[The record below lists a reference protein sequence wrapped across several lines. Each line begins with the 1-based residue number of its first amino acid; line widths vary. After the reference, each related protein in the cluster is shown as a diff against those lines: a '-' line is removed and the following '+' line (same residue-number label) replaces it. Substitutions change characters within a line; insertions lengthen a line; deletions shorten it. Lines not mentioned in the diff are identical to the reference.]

1 VIIHTHD
8 GDPEYAYLQDK
19 PQLLHHIKTAHAD
32 DNSPSINPW
41 EAHGNMHRYSKQ
53 LNFGSGDSAHKAGP
67 KRMTSGPH
75 HRGDVDLRDIPA
87 AEERKQL
94 TLWADPAM
102 KSAVPQPVGSD
113 GRVRPT
119 VHILQATPDPLG
131 TLAAIMSIYKGGVKR
146 SLAEVSDEERREALA
161 EMLKTKL
168 QGPLEAITFTILI
181 EGVTRSFTH
190 QMVRGRAAF
199 YAQESMRFA
208 VPDEEE
214 WTNRVSYPPSLSGLD
229 PDSQPRYLW
238 DSAVE
243 QAEFAYKSLVNM
255 GIPAEDARGLMPHA
269 MTTRLVWQVSLRELL
284 HVAGLRLCTQSQF
297 EWRTVLSLVVRELRA
312 WGNSSDLQPHDANDS
327 TVAWNGWQFGE
338 IADLL
343 RPVCYA
349 EGKCGFM
356 SSFDRGCKI
365 RDRVEIRAQH
375 SSPAADSK
383 YWDRPFLYNG
393 PDGEVI
399 TSPGIQ
405 PEEWLADPS
414 AAR

>member
-1 VIIHTHD
+1 MIKHTHD
-8 GDPEYAYLQDK
+8 GDPEYAYLQDR
-19 PQLLHHIKTAHAD
+19 PQLMHHIRTAHIGET
-32 DNSPSINPW
+32 STSYNPW
-41 EAHGNMHRYSKQ
+41 EAHADMHKQ
-53 LNFGSGDSAHKAGP
+53 QEESRGITPEAG
-67 KRMTSGPH
+67 R
-75 HRGDVDLRDIPA
+75 
-87 AEERKQL
+87 QL
-94 TLWADPAM
+94 SLWADPAM
-102 KSAVPQPVGSD
+102 KSAVPQPVGPD
-113 GRVRPT
+113 GRVRAA
-119 VHILQATPDPLG
+119 VRILQATPDPLG

-199 YAQESMRFA
+199 YAQESLRFA
-208 VPDEEE
+208 VPDEED
-214 WTNRVSYPPSLSGLD
+214 WADRVARPVGYESWDQTVKDAWEESVKMAEDCYV
-229 PDSQPRYLW
+229 YL
-238 DSAVE
+238 VGNG
-243 QAEFAYKSLVNM
+243 V
-255 GIPAEDARGLMPHA
+255 PAEDARGLMPHA

-284 HVAGLRLCTQSQF
+284 HVAGLRLCTQAQF
-297 EWRTVLSLVVRELRA
+297 EWRTVLSLVVRELRFMYQGTVPCNGHCA
-312 WGNSSDLQPHDANDS
+312 DESPHDHHLRQD
-327 TVAWNGWQFGE
+327 GWQFDA

-365 RDRVEIRAQH
+365 RDRVEANGKAGRASSEWGRNYWKNGGLINAIR
-375 SSPAADSK
+375 
-383 YWDRPFLYNG
+383 
-393 PDGEVI
+393 
-399 TSPGIQ
+399 